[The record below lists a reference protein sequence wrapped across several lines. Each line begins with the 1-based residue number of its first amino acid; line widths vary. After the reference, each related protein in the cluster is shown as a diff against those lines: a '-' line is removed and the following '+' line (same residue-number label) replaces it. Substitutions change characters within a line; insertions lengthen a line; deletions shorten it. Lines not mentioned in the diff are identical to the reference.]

1 MVSLF
6 TVMIEELVH
15 ELCGGET
22 GEPGKA
28 KKNWEWVR
36 SGSAGSGNWE
46 LETENI
52 VEGGWNMNI
61 VKQAWHGM
69 VGRRCNGSGREERE
83 GEGRLVTCRGRFRFP
98 PRQGV
103 ARRRLGIQAGRHGRK
118 WSSRACALS
127 RIMIHC
133 NLCV

>member
-36 SGSAGSGNWE
+36 SGSAGQR
-46 LETENI
+46 TEHC
-52 VEGGWNMNI
+52 
-61 VKQAWHGM
+61 QAGMTGHGRTT
-69 VGRRCNGSGREERE
+69 VQRFRQG
-83 GEGRLVTCRGRFRFP
+83 GEGR
-98 PRQGV
+98 
-103 ARRRLGIQAGRHGRK
+103 
-118 WSSRACALS
+118 
-127 RIMIHC
+127 
-133 NLCV
+133 

>member
-36 SGSAGSGNWE
+36 SGSAGQGTGNWE
-46 LETENI
+46 LRTGNCVVFLRPI
-52 VEGGWNMNI
+52 
-61 VKQAWHGM
+61 
-69 VGRRCNGSGREERE
+69 RSC
-83 GEGRLVTCRGRFRFP
+83 GEVLVR
-98 PRQGV
+98 
-103 ARRRLGIQAGRHGRK
+103 
-118 WSSRACALS
+118 
-127 RIMIHC
+127 
-133 NLCV
+133 

>member
-36 SGSAGSGNWE
+36 FGSGNWE
-46 LETENI
+46 LGTEN
-52 VEGGWNMNI
+52 
-61 VKQAWHGM
+61 
-69 VGRRCNGSGREERE
+69 RE
-83 GEGRLVTCRGRFRFP
+83 
-98 PRQGV
+98 
-103 ARRRLGIQAGRHGRK
+103 LGI
-118 WSSRACALS
+118 L
-127 RIMIHC
+127 
-133 NLCV
+133 